1 MHIVKTLYEYSSTSL
16 YNSLFIAKQRSYFS
30 GLDHLNKT
38 EKALLQDIKEEN
50 DKDKEQ
56 QLKDI

>member
-1 MHIVKTLYEYSSTSL
+1 LVNHLLV
-16 YNSLFIAKQRSYFS
+16 AKQHSYFS

-56 QLKDI
+56 QQEDIEQQPTTNGIF